1 MNPDVVNFVLRF
13 VGMAFVAI
21 GHSTVIPQPFAQVLG
36 EIGAGMVL
44 LSQRKPGD
52 VAIADLPA
60 EIQESIRPS
69 KSP

>member
-1 MNPDVVNFVLRF
+1 MNPDVVNFALRF
-13 VGMAFVAI
+13 VGMALIAL
-21 GHSTVIPQPFAQVLG
+21 GHSTVIPQPWAQIVG
-36 EIGAGMVL
+36 ELGAGMVL